1 MLTLPSYSDILLDTL
16 TGELSETCT
25 LSDSFSLFKLTLR
38 SVKEHLGQRIQ
49 TAGAAGH
56 SSVEDSIATLNL
68 VRFYVLNK
76 PKFPMK
82 APQPPKAQPAIPP
95 IPKRDVIT
103 ID

>member
-1 MLTLPSYSDILLDTL
+1 MISYLTL
-16 TGELSETCT
+16 
-25 LSDSFSLFKLTLR
+25 KLTSL

-76 PKFPMK
+76 PKLPMK
-82 APQPPKAQPAIPP
+82 VPQPPKTLPADPL
-95 IPKRDVIT
+95 IPKREVIT